1 MSEDD
6 RVPCSLMVVVVVV
19 VSTIGDNGGCRQ
31 SRQVGDKVTESMV
44 AAWPCEMWVV
54 RSVSHA
60 CRASPNFTIFQ
71 ENKSSCRDCDPCR
84 NFVELMYACIY
95 IYMREGERVRL
106 HRHCEERQP
115 NAVKR
120 KE

>member
-1 MSEDD
+1 MNRKGVKAVVTRLIRGDMSEDD

-84 NFVELMYACIY
+84 NFVELMYVCIY
-95 IYMREGERVRL
+95 
-106 HRHCEERQP
+106 
-115 NAVKR
+115 K
-120 KE
+120 